1 MAGTAGTAGKADK
14 APQTAAQL
22 GSFADEAARARILG
36 AYDKAMAFWPEPR
49 GQQDVATSFGTTRVH
64 TYGGGAGTPVVLLHG
79 QSATP
84 AEWAPHVA
92 ALGGERPV
100 LAVDRVGEPGYSAQT
115 APIRTADHIAD
126 WLEEVLAGLGLERA
140 HLVGHSYGGC
150 VALNHAARR
159 PARVASV
166 TAYEPPRALAPLKAG
181 FVLGA
186 LVAVLSGSDKVQR
199 RWFTGL
205 IGDTGA
211 GPEEAEATMRLSLE
225 AIRGFRIR
233 LPQPWRMT
241 DEELR
246 SVSAPALILLGGAG
260 KAMDARR
267 AEGRARRLIP
277 GVRTEIVPGAGHG
290 IPVKVLNDRLPAFLR
305 EVDAAAAA

>member
-1 MAGTAGTAGKADK
+1 MTGKAGEAGKA
-14 APQTAAQL
+14 AQI
-22 GSFADEAARARILG
+22 GDFAGEAARVKILG

-49 GQQDVATSFGTTRVH
+49 GRKDVETSFGTTRVH

-92 ALGGERPV
+92 ALGADRPV
-100 LAVDRVGEPGYSAQT
+100 LAVDRLGEPGYSTQT
-115 APIRTADHIAD
+115 APVRTAGHTAD

-140 HLVGHSYGGC
+140 HLVGHSYGGS
-150 VALNHAARR
+150 VALNHAAHR

-166 TAYEPPRALAPLKAG
+166 TAYEPPRALAKLKAS
-181 FVLGA
+181 FVLNA
-186 LVAVLSGSDKVQR
+186 VAAFVSGSEKIQH
-199 RWFTGL
+199 RWFTRL

-211 GPEEAEATMRLSLE
+211 EPAQAEALTQLSLE

-233 LPQPWRMT
+233 LPQPWPMT

-246 SVSAPALILLGGAG
+246 SVAVPALILLGGG
-260 KAMDARR
+260 NKAMDARR
-267 AEGRARRLIP
+267 AEERARRLIP
-277 GVRTEIVPGAGHG
+277 DVRTEIVPGAGHG
-290 IPVKVLNDRLPAFLR
+290 IPVKLLNDRLPVFLR
-305 EVDAAAAA
+305 EVDAAAEPAAGSRA